1 MGIIATGIVL
11 VENIFAAHGV
21 NQGGS
26 VVLRQP
32 KIARAKLGAMIA
44 ALRSGVIGM
53 EACSGVHYWARQFQ
67 ANGHTVRLM
76 ASKLVTPNRMTDK
89 RSKTR
94 LLF

>member
-44 ALRSGVIGM
+44 ALS
-53 EACSGVHYWARQFQ
+53 AA
-67 ANGHTVRLM
+67 
-76 ASKLVTPNRMTDK
+76 
-89 RSKTR
+89 
-94 LLF
+94 